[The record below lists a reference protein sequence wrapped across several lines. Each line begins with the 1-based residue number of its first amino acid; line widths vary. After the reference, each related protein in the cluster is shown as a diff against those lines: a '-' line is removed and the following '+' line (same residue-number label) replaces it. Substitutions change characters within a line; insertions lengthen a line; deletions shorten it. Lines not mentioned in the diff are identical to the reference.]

1 MMWTPWAR
9 NLGDHLRILPPQEKL
24 TALPSWGTSLWPSQ
38 ESEGTRN
45 LVQMHLLLPAFIL
58 SP

>member
-1 MMWTPWAR
+1 MMWTPRAR
-9 NLGDHLRILPPQEKL
+9 NLGGHLRILPPQEKL
-24 TALPSWGTSLWPSQ
+24 TALPSWGMSLWPSW

-45 LVQMHLLLPAFIL
+45 SVQTHLLLPAFIL